1 MLFQGEEWGASSPFL
16 YFTDHREPELGAA
29 VKRGRRKEFAAFG
42 WESEEIPDPQD
53 EETFAQ
59 SRLNWEELQEENSR
73 HMLAWHQS
81 LIALRRRLSPLTDG
95 KIERVSVL
103 FDETER
109 WLTMTRGPVLVA
121 CNFAETARTIPCT
134 DAKDKK
140 MVLSSADDIVV
151 EDTTLMLPAQAVA
164 ILLQ

>member
-1 MLFQGEEWGASSPFL
+1 
-16 YFTDHREPELGAA
+16 
-29 VKRGRRKEFAAFG
+29 
-42 WESEEIPDPQD
+42 
-53 EETFAQ
+53 
-59 SRLNWEELQEENSR
+59 
-73 HMLAWHQS
+73 
-81 LIALRRRLSPLTDG
+81 LTDG
-95 KIERVSVL
+95 EIGRVSVL
-103 FDETER
+103 FNEKER

-121 CNFAETARTIPCT
+121 CNFAETPRTISCA

>member
-1 MLFQGEEWGASSPFL
+1 
-16 YFTDHREPELGAA
+16 
-29 VKRGRRKEFAAFG
+29 
-42 WESEEIPDPQD
+42 
-53 EETFAQ
+53 
-59 SRLNWEELQEENSR
+59 
-73 HMLAWHQS
+73 
-81 LIALRRRLSPLTDG
+81 
-95 KIERVSVL
+95 
-103 FDETER
+103 
-109 WLTMTRGPVLVA
+109 MTRGPVLVA